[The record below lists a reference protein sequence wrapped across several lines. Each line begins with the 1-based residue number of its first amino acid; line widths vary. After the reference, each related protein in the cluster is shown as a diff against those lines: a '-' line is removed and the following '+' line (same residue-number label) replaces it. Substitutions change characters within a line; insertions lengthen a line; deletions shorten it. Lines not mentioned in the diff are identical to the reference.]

1 MRKIFAVLMLV
12 GMLAALLCACGEE
25 NNTPASV
32 STTVNA
38 KYEDNVAKRFA
49 DSFETDGNDN
59 TTYEFT
65 GEQYNRYTA
74 EHNNILSADMMEI
87 VSKNHPK
94 GTVEFV
100 TIEEDK
106 KAVLV
111 GTHEGM
117 YDSKIAEEEAPV
129 LAEYG
134 FKYFQNLQTPINDI
148 RVVYIEAND
157 PSHTTEFASFEYSA
171 K

>member
-1 MRKIFAVLMLV
+1 MRRVFAVLMLI
-12 GMLAALLCACGEE
+12 GILAALLCACGED
-25 NNTPASV
+25 NNTPATV
-32 STTVNA
+32 TTTVQT

-49 DSFETDGNDN
+49 DTFNIEDDG
-59 TTYEFT
+59 TTVYEFT
-65 GEQYNRYTA
+65 GDQYNRYTA

-94 GTVEFV
+94 GSVEFV

-111 GTHEGM
+111 GTHEGK
-117 YDSKIAEEEAPV
+117 YDAKIAEEEAPT

-134 FKYFQNLQTPINDI
+134 FKYFQNLQDPIDSI